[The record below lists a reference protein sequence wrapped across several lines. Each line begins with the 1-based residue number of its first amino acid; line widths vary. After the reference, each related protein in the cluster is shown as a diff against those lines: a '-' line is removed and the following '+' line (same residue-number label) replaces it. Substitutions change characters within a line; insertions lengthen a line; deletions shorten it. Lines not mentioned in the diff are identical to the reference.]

1 MKKITGLGRSLA
13 ACLALVLAGAAV
25 AGGGAAM
32 EGDQELSDAQLS
44 AIDTIVRGAREGVG
58 FPSLIVLIDRGGKTI
73 YSRALGNAD
82 LSFDIPASMETAYAI
97 GSITKSFTGLAAV
110 QLAYEGRL
118 DLDATV
124 SDYLP
129 DYAGPGADVTVARLL
144 DHTSGIPNY
153 TNEIP
158 GIRPSLE
165 RRAYTRDEMVALFED
180 LPLNFE
186 PGTRWSYTNSG
197 YYLLGLIIETVSG
210 TDYYDYLRE
219 NVFAPLGMERTY
231 SGDYAEVIPRHA
243 RGYAATGNGYVNA
256 APWHYL
262 VPFSAGSLVS
272 TAADVVRYRR
282 GVFHSEHF
290 PPGLRA
296 MVLETRPLAGGQES
310 LYSLG
315 GLIISEF
322 AGRRK
327 ISHAGDIWGYTSDH
341 AYYPDD
347 DLTIV
352 MLANRQAD
360 APAMSSF
367 EQKIARV
374 IFGVPQPEVQDLS
387 LSEEELKRYAGDF
400 RLNPYIV
407 GADVYG
413 FIERD
418 GKLFIRFGG
427 TGAEGPAIPLLAQ
440 GDGTFRA
447 IFDDE
452 WVFRFTGEPGAQKAG
467 TLTMN
472 YRGGTFY
479 AERME

>member
-1 MKKITGLGRSLA
+1 MRKIIGFTRSVA
-13 ACLALVLAGAAV
+13 AFLTLALAGVAV
-25 AGGGAAM
+25 AKGGAAI
-32 EGDQELSDAQLS
+32 EGEPALSEAQRS
-44 AIDTIVRGAREGVG
+44 AIDSIVRNATEDAG
-58 FPSLIVLIDRGGKTI
+58 FPSLLVLIDRGGRTI
-73 YSRALGNAD
+73 YSQALGNAD
-82 LSFDIPASMETAYAI
+82 LSFDIPASVETAYAI

-110 QLAYEGRL
+110 KLAYEGHL

-124 SDYLP
+124 ADYLP
-129 DYAGPGADVTVARLL
+129 AYEGPGADVTVARLL

-158 GIRPSLE
+158 GIRSSLE
-165 RRAYTRDEMVALFED
+165 RRAYTREEMVELFED

-210 TDYYDYLRE
+210 MDYYDYLRE
-219 NVFAPLGMERTY
+219 HVFAPLGMERTY

-243 RGYAATGNGYVNA
+243 RGYALTETGYVNA

-315 GLIISEF
+315 GLVISEF

-387 LSEEELKRYAGDF
+387 LSEEELGRYAGDF
-400 RLNPYIV
+400 RLKPYIV
-407 GADVYG
+407 GAEVYG
-413 FIERD
+413 FIARD

-440 GDGTFRA
+440 GDGIFRA

-452 WVFRFTGEPGAQKAG
+452 WLFRFTGEPGAQKAG

-472 YRGGTFY
+472 YRGGTFH
-479 AERME
+479 AERAE

>member
-1 MKKITGLGRSLA
+1 MRNIIGFGRPAAALLALA
-13 ACLALVLAGAAV
+13 AAGAV
-25 AGGGAAM
+25 AAGTPAGAG
-32 EGDQELSDAQLS
+32 EQTLDDAQRS
-44 AIDTIVRGAREGVG
+44 AIDTIVQGAREAGG
-58 FPSLIVLIDRGGKTI
+58 FPSLVVVIDQGGETI
-73 YSRALGNAD
+73 YSRVLGDAD
-82 LSFDIPASMETAYAI
+82 LSHDVPATLETAYAI

-110 QLAYEGRL
+110 KLAYEGDL

-124 SDYLP
+124 RDYLP
-129 DYAGPGADVTVARLL
+129 DYDGPGADVSVARLL

-153 TNEIP
+153 TSEIP

-165 RRAYTRDEMVALFED
+165 RRGYSREEMVALFAD

-210 TDYYDYLRE
+210 MDYYDYLRE
-219 NVFAPLGMERTY
+219 QVFEPLGMERTY
-231 SGDYAEVIPRHA
+231 SGDYAEVIPRRA
-243 RGYAATGNGYVNA
+243 RGYALSGEDYVNA

-296 MVLETRPLAGGQES
+296 MVLETRPLAGGEES

-327 ISHAGDIWGYTSDH
+327 VSHAGDIWGYTSDH
-341 AYYPDD
+341 AYYPED

-374 IFGVPQPEVQDLS
+374 LFDVPQPEVRDLS
-387 LSEEELKRYAGDF
+387 LSEEELGRYAGDF
-400 RLNPYIV
+400 RLDPYIV
-407 GADVYG
+407 GAEVYG
-413 FIERD
+413 FLAQD

-427 TGAEGPAIPLLAQ
+427 TDTEGPAIPLLAQ

-452 WVFRFTGEPGAQKAG
+452 WVFRFVSEPGARKAG
-467 TLTMN
+467 VLTMK

-479 AERME
+479 AERVE

>member
-1 MKKITGLGRSLA
+1 MNKIIGFGRSVA
-13 ACLALVLAGAAV
+13 ACLALALAGVAV
-25 AGGGAAM
+25 AAGGATN
-32 EGDQELSDAQLS
+32 EGRQALSDAQRS
-44 AIDTIVRGAREGVG
+44 AIDAIVANVKEGGG
-58 FPSLIVLIDRGGKTI
+58 FPSLVVLIDRGGKTI
-73 YSRALGNAD
+73 YSRVLGRAD
-82 LSFDIPASMETAYAI
+82 LSFDIPATMETAYAI

-110 QLAYEGRL
+110 KLAYDGEL

-124 SDYLP
+124 GEYLP
-129 DYAGPGADVTVARLL
+129 EYEGPGAEVTVARLL

-158 GIRPSLE
+158 GIRSSLE
-165 RRAYTRDEMVALFED
+165 RRAYTREEMVALFED

-210 TDYYDYLRE
+210 MDYYEYLRE
-219 NVFAPLGMERTY
+219 HVFAPLGMERTY
-231 SGDYAEVIPRHA
+231 SGEYAEVIPRHA
-243 RGYAATGNGYVNA
+243 RGYARTETGYVNA

-290 PPGLRA
+290 PPALRA
-296 MVLETRPLAGGQES
+296 MALETRPLAGGEES

-374 IFGVPQPEVQDLS
+374 VFDVPQPEVRDLS
-387 LSEEELKRYAGDF
+387 LSEEELGRYAGDF
-400 RLNPYIV
+400 RLSPYIV
-407 GADVYG
+407 GAEIYG
-413 FIERD
+413 FIAGD

-427 TGAEGPAIPLLAQ
+427 TDAEGPAIPLLAQ

-452 WVFRFTGEPGAQKAG
+452 WVFRFAVEPGAGKAD

-479 AERME
+479 AERIE